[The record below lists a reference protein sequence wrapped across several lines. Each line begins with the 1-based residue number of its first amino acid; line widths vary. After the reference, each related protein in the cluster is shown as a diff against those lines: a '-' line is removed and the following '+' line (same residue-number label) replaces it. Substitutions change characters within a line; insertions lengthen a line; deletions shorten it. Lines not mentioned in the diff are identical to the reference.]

1 MKKKLFATLMLL
13 VFVAIGSANAQIKFG
28 VKGGINMSEFS
39 VKGNVLDKSNNIG
52 FYLGPTAKVSL
63 PLTGLGIDVSALYN
77 QYSADVT
84 VERGNEQIVR
94 DQATLTVKQIAIP
107 INLRYGIGLGSLA
120 SIYAFAGPQFA
131 FNMADDIQSIDWKWK
146 NTYMSFNI
154 GAGVSLMSHLA
165 FNLNYNFG
173 CGKSGETGAS
183 DVVRSAFNAKSS
195 AWQLGMT
202 YYL

>member
-107 INLRYGIGLGSLA
+107 INLRYGIGLGSA
-120 SIYAFAGPQFA
+120 EGY
-131 FNMADDIQSIDWKWK
+131 
-146 NTYMSFNI
+146 
-154 GAGVSLMSHLA
+154 GA
-165 FNLNYNFG
+165 
-173 CGKSGETGAS
+173 
-183 DVVRSAFNAKSS
+183 VVRAR
-195 AWQLGMT
+195 T
-202 YYL
+202 

>member
-13 VFVAIGSANAQIKFG
+13 AFVAIGSANAQIKFG

-84 VERGNEQIVR
+84 VERGN
-94 DQATLTVKQIAIP
+94 
-107 INLRYGIGLGSLA
+107 
-120 SIYAFAGPQFA
+120 
-131 FNMADDIQSIDWKWK
+131 
-146 NTYMSFNI
+146 
-154 GAGVSLMSHLA
+154 
-165 FNLNYNFG
+165 
-173 CGKSGETGAS
+173 
-183 DVVRSAFNAKSS
+183 
-195 AWQLGMT
+195 
-202 YYL
+202 